1 MPRQLSEQIIFFLV
15 MLFSLIFVLPP
26 LTDVNRAQ
34 YSVGAGAV
42 WGCQLLSEPIRVV
55 DLLQLKYFNLKYSLL
70 LQFESCLVMDIYY

>member
-1 MPRQLSEQIIFFLV
+1 MPRQLSEQIFFLFYGV
-15 MLFSLIFVLPP
+15 QAVPQ

-34 YSVGAGAV
+34 YSVVAGAV

-70 LQFESCLVMDIYY
+70 LQFQSCLVMDICC